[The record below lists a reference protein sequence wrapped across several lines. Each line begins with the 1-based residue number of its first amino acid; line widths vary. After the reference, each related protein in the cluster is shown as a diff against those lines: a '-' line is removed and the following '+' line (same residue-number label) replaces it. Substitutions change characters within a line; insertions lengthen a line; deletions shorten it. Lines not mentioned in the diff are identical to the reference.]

1 MIRSISLTNFKSF
14 KQLNLTLGNFN
25 VFVGAN
31 AAGKSNVLQAFK
43 FIGDIASHGLENAIA
58 IQGGFKF
65 LRNASCES
73 QEVVKVEIAV
83 ESTESFY
90 LPIRTEGKARNYD
103 FTHCNATEVK
113 HSLTLEPSGT
123 TFAIKEDLFVC
134 KFRAQEKKLNYVL
147 GVISAAHTKDKVHF
161 GVELESKKFGVD
173 KDMLRFVEGV
183 KLPERSALAFSS
195 EPIGLM
201 SIPRARATS
210 GDLDIAYYDFDP
222 RLSKQAVRISGF
234 SDLDESADN
243 LAVVIQKIL
252 SDDKQKERLMER
264 IRDLLPH
271 VRSLDLEHFSD
282 SSLLMNLRERFVSDF
297 EFPASLVSNGTVSVI
312 ATLVAVLF
320 QKSSM
325 VIMEEPER
333 NIHPYLIERLLNT
346 IKEASAKKQ
355 ILISTHSPT
364 ILDQCSLEDL
374 FLVRRNSEGVSYVTQ
389 PKDSEVVQSFLASD
403 FGMGRLYET
412 KLLEL

>member
-1 MIRSISLTNFKSF
+1 MIRSIRLRNFKSF
-14 KQLNLTLGNFN
+14 RELDLKLGNFN

-43 FIGDIASHGLENAIA
+43 FIGDIASHGLENAVA

-65 LRNASCES
+65 LRNAGCDSSET
-73 QEVVKVEIAV
+73 VNVDIAV
-83 ESTESFY
+83 ESTENFY
-90 LPIRTEGKARNYD
+90 LPLRPEGKARTYG
-103 FTHCNATEVK
+103 FSHCKATEIK
-113 HSLTLEPSGT
+113 HSLTLEPSGN
-123 TFAIKEDLFVC
+123 TFAIKEDIFTC
-134 KFRAQEKKLNYVL
+134 RFKAQEKKVSSVSGL
-147 GVISAAHTKDKVHF
+147 ITATHTRDKVHF
-161 GVELESKKFGVD
+161 SVEIDSKKVSVD

-183 KLPERSALAFSS
+183 KLPGRSALAFSA

-201 SIPRARATS
+201 SIPRMNTAV

-252 SDDKQKERLMER
+252 NDTSQKERLMER

-282 SSLLMNLRERFVSDF
+282 SSLLMNLRERYVSDL

-312 ATLVAVLF
+312 ATLVAMLF

-346 IKEASAKKQ
+346 IKEASTSKQ
-355 ILISTHSPT
+355 VLISTHSPT
-364 ILDQCSLEDL
+364 VLNNCALEDL
-374 FLVRRNSEGVSYVTQ
+374 FLVRRDSEGVSFVTQ
-389 PKDSEVVQSFLASD
+389 PKDSEIVQSFLADD

>member
-1 MIRSISLTNFKSF
+1 MIRSIRLGNFKSF
-14 KQLNLTLGNFN
+14 KQLDLKLGKFN

-43 FIGDIASHGLENAIA
+43 FIGDIANHGLENAVA

-65 LRNASCES
+65 LRNANCEATDA
-73 QEVVKVEIAV
+73 VKVDIAV
-83 ESTESFY
+83 DSGENFY
-90 LPIRTEGKARNYD
+90 LPLRFEGKAKSYA
-103 FTHCNATEVK
+103 FSHCQATEIK
-113 HSLTLEPSGT
+113 HSLTLEPIGN
-123 TFAIKEDLFVC
+123 TFAIREDVFTC
-134 KFRAQEKKLNYVL
+134 KFRAQEKKFNNVVGL
-147 GVISAAHTKDKVHF
+147 ISATHTRDKVHF
-161 GVELESKKFGVD
+161 SVDLESKRVAVD

-183 KLPERSALAFSS
+183 KLPGRSALAFSA

-201 SIPRARATS
+201 SIPRMNPSS

-252 SDDKQKERLMER
+252 NDSDQKERLMER

-282 SSLLMNLRERFVSDF
+282 SSLLMNLRERYVSDI

-312 ATLVAVLF
+312 ATLVAMLF

-346 IKEASAKKQ
+346 IKEASNTKQ
-355 ILISTHSPT
+355 VLISTHSPT
-364 ILDQCSLEDL
+364 VLDNCALEDL
-374 FLVRRNSEGVSYVTQ
+374 FLVKRDSEGISQVTQ
-389 PKDSEVVQSFLASD
+389 PKNSEVVQSFLASD